1 MQNGHIEIEFPAAM
15 VVGQKERRCAM
26 FKHFI
31 DLLIHQFDLLISGEH
46 KAEDEGVNS
55 GADHPT
61 LNVDGTPMMG
71 SIDMNGN
78 TYGVTCD

>member
-1 MQNGHIEIEFPAAM
+1 
-15 VVGQKERRCAM
+15 M
-26 FKHFI
+26 FQHFI
-31 DLLIHQFDLLISGEH
+31 DLLIHQFDLLISSGR
-46 KAEDEGVNS
+46 KAEDEELNL
-55 GADHPT
+55 GADHAT